1 MMQTFTRNSK
11 FVIHHPKRLPSMKKF
26 FPLFCVLILSCTQ
39 ATLDRDADIATDEV
53 SQGVKY
59 ATGFTI
65 NTTKEGYSI
74 SVRNPQD
81 TTDILGTYSLTK
93 SDTNGIP
100 IPIEK
105 AVLNSTTFGAFFD
118 HLDALNIV
126 KGMTYTDRVKNQRI
140 LDLVET
146 EKITEMISGDGLDF
160 ERLLELSPDVVFA
173 YSFGE
178 ADFSRYEELGI
189 PIVLLM
195 DYKESHPLGR
205 AEWIKVVG
213 CLLGK
218 YEEAVA
224 KFQELEEA
232 YVAVRNQAMLHS
244 TLPSAFTGSRY
255 GDFWYAPGRDSYIAK
270 YIRDAGAQYTFDHI
284 EGQESAELDFEQA
297 LTTISEADYWGL
309 VVSSEEPFTMEDI
322 SEMSPLYENLKAYQE
337 NHIFICN
344 TAEKDYF
351 GDAIMEPHLILADLY
366 HIFHPNVESDST
378 YHYFKP
384 IH

>member
-1 MMQTFTRNSK
+1 MIK
-11 FVIHHPKRLPSMKKF
+11 YLPF
-26 FPLFCVLILSCTQ
+26 ICLFLFSCT
-39 ATLDRDADIATDEV
+39 ATENEQKKVVNDNTTAL
-53 SQGVKY
+53 QVKF
-59 ATGFTI
+59 ASGFTI
-65 NTTKEGYSI
+65 NATDDGYDI
-74 SVRNPQD
+74 TVRNPQD

-93 SDTNGIP
+93 SDTSGIS
-100 IPIEK
+100 IPIET

-118 HLDALNIV
+118 HLDALTTV
-126 KGMTYTDRVKNQRI
+126 KGMTYTDRVKNRRI
-140 LDLVET
+140 LDLIESERIV
-146 EKITEMISGDGLDF
+146 EMISGDGLDF
-160 ERLLELSPDVVFA
+160 ERLLELNPDVVFA

-213 CLLGK
+213 CLIGK
-218 YEEAVA
+218 YDEAAEIFNEVE
-224 KFQELEEA
+224 KEYLK
-232 YVAVRNQAMLHS
+232 VKSQAMYHS
-244 TLPSAFTGSRY
+244 TIPSAFTGSRY

-270 YIRDAGAQYTFDHI
+270 FIRDAGAQYTFDHI

-297 LTTISEADYWGL
+297 LVTISEADYWGL
-309 VVSSEEPFTMEDI
+309 VVSSEDPFTSADI
-322 SEMSPLYENLKAYQE
+322 LEMSPLYENLKAFE
-337 NHIFICN
+337 DGNIFICN

-351 GDAIMEPHLILADLY
+351 GDAIMEPHLILSDLY

-378 YHYFKP
+378 FHYFEP

>member
-1 MMQTFTRNSK
+1 MQTFTRNSK

-270 YIRDAGAQYTFDHI
+270 F
-284 EGQESAELDFEQA
+284 
-297 LTTISEADYWGL
+297 
-309 VVSSEEPFTMEDI
+309 
-322 SEMSPLYENLKAYQE
+322 
-337 NHIFICN
+337 IFISQ
-344 TAEKDYF
+344 
-351 GDAIMEPHLILADLY
+351 HLY
-366 HIFHPNVESDST
+366 HFFRP
-378 YHYFKP
+378 K
-384 IH
+384 

>member
-1 MMQTFTRNSK
+1 MMIRFLPFLFLFILACSPAKTEQTEVDNTNSAQ
-11 FVIHHPKRLPSMKKF
+11 L
-26 FPLFCVLILSCTQ
+26 Q
-39 ATLDRDADIATDEV
+39 
-53 SQGVKY
+53 VKY

-65 NTTKEGYSI
+65 NTSDEGYSI
-74 SVRNPQD
+74 TVRNPQD
-81 TTDILGTYSLTK
+81 TSQILGTYSLTNL
-93 SDTNGIP
+93 DTSGIRIP
-100 IPIEK
+100 IRT

-118 HLDALNIV
+118 QLDALGSV
-126 KGMTYTDRVKNQRI
+126 KGMTYTDGVKNQRI
-140 LDLVET
+140 LDLIESEEIV
-146 EKITEMISGDGLDF
+146 EMISGDGLDF
-160 ERLLELSPDVVFA
+160 ERLLKLNPDVVFA

-218 YEEAVA
+218 YDEADA
-224 KFQELEEA
+224 IFQKVEEA
-232 YVAVRNQAMLHS
+232 YAKVRNQAMLHS
-244 TLPSAFTGSRY
+244 SLPSAFTGSRY

-270 YIRDAGAQYTFDHI
+270 FIRDAGASYTFDHI

-297 LTTISEADYWGL
+297 LVTISEADYWGL
-309 VVSSEEPFTMEDI
+309 VVSSEEPFTSEDI
-322 SEMSPLYENLKAYQE
+322 LEMSPLYENLKAFKNDQ
-337 NHIFICN
+337 IFVCN

-366 HIFHPNVESDST
+366 HIFHPNAESDST
-378 YHYFKP
+378 FHYFKP
-384 IH
+384 IP